1 MNKFRGVIF
10 FCILGLASPGEAL
23 ANFLYSYTGNSFTS
37 FFPVGSS
44 NVFYPSSNLE
54 LSFVVAAELPTNL
67 SYQDVGASVLSY
79 NFVGTGGVPLTE
91 SNSFIKTFNVST
103 DALGNIIPD
112 WDLII
117 ETPATVGEDLSF
129 VRTRHRPSVGT
140 QDLHYQD
147 MVCTSDPEPD
157 GECNGSNFDSG
168 SSQAANSSNPG
179 TWTMQDLTP
188 TYTVEGTVTGLT
200 ALGLV
205 LQINGGDDLDVFTNG
220 NFFFSGTMLDD
231 GSAYAV
237 TVLTNPPGQT
247 CSVTN
252 GSGTISGAN
261 VTDVIVNCAD
271 DPVATYSVGGTVSGL
286 TGSVTLQNNVGDDII
301 KTTNDDFAFPT
312 ELLDLATY
320 AVTVSSQPTGQTCSV
335 TNGSGTI
342 AAADVTNVAVTCVD
356 DVAPTYSVGGTVSG
370 LDCGGP
376 PGCLWLENN
385 GVDDLYPS
393 NGSFTFGT
401 ELADGS
407 GYSVTVAGKP
417 GDQTCTVTNGSGTI
431 ATADVTNVAVT
442 CVTDVVPPVD
452 PPAPATPVPTMSQW
466 ALIMLSMFL
475 GLMVFANRRR
485 LF

>member
-157 GECNGSNFDSG
+157 GKCNGSNFDSG

-188 TYTVEGTVTGLT
+188 TFSVEGTVSGLT

-220 NFFFSGTMLDD
+220 NFFFSDTMLDD

-237 TVLTNPPGQT
+237 TVLTNPPGHICT
-247 CSVTN
+247 VTGGGN
-252 GSGTISGAN
+252 GDGSGTIASAN
-261 VTDVIVNCAD
+261 VTDITVTCTD
-271 DPVATYSVGGTVSGL
+271 DEIATYTVGGTVSGL
-286 TGSVTLQNNVGDDII
+286 TGSVTLQNNGGDDII
-301 KTTNDDFAFPT
+301 KTTNDGFTFTAQAEGSD
-312 ELLDLATY
+312 Y
-320 AVTVSSQPTGQTCSV
+320 AVTVSSQPTG
-335 TNGSGTI
+335 
-342 AAADVTNVAVTCVD
+342 
-356 DVAPTYSVGGTVSG
+356 
-370 LDCGGP
+370 
-376 PGCLWLENN
+376 
-385 GVDDLYPS
+385 S
-393 NGSFTFGT
+393 NLHCY
-401 ELADGS
+401 E
-407 GYSVTVAGKP
+407 
-417 GDQTCTVTNGSGTI
+417 
-431 ATADVTNVAVT
+431 
-442 CVTDVVPPVD
+442 
-452 PPAPATPVPTMSQW
+452 W
-466 ALIMLSMFL
+466 
-475 GLMVFANRRR
+475 
-485 LF
+485 